1 MRFLAAGGM
10 VMLLSGIGAY
20 YAVGQVSLFS
30 TANLLL
36 GAALLLA
43 AGVLEARRFRG
54 FSGRLARSLALR
66 WGAVLAATFGLVV
79 LANLLAFRSGLTL
92 DLTVAR
98 QYTLSEQSLT
108 LCAELADAE
117 RPERV
122 ELLLFDDALLADD
135 VRLLVAAYRAACPI
149 ETRELSSA
157 DAPPAAAAL
166 LQTYDTALVVCR
178 AQRCE
183 HVGYPSEQN
192 ITSALLRV
200 VGEELGPLVYFD
212 VGHGEAD
219 LASER
224 DHGFSALT
232 SALRN
237 EGMRPRA
244 FVGAASQDV
253 PDDAAVLVLGSPERN
268 LLPAELDA
276 LDRYLQ
282 RGGRLLVM
290 LEPRARTNL
299 VELLERWGFSLPDAV
314 LADRQ
319 SSPLLEEPQPLALV
333 VNRFGS
339 SHRVTSKMS
348 SRTMVLL
355 PTSRPVLAVRKPQA
369 DDDLA
374 ELVYTSPQAWAESD
388 VEAALSGR
396 EIRPDPGELAGGEL
410 PIAAAGRYPR
420 PGGEARIV
428 VIGDRD
434 FASNRWIRSLYNQD
448 LLLNAVL
455 WLAEQDTRVTIRPKA
470 WTPDT
475 QPLPL
480 GTTLSYFYSLALALP
495 ELLLLLGIHA
505 WYRQTS

>member
-1 MRFLAAGGM
+1 MRFLAAAGM

-20 YAVGQVSLFS
+20 YAVGQAALFS
-30 TANLLL
+30 TANLML
-36 GAALLLA
+36 GAGLLVA
-43 AGVLEARRFRG
+43 AGVIEARRFRG
-54 FSGRLARSLALR
+54 FSGSLARNVALR
-66 WGAVLAATFGLVV
+66 WGAVLGATFGLVV
-79 LANLLAFRSGLTL
+79 LANVLAFRSSLTL

-98 QYTLSEQSLT
+98 QYTLSEQSLS
-108 LCAELADAE
+108 LCAELAEAG
-117 RPERV
+117 PAGTV
-122 ELLLFDDALLADD
+122 ELLLFEDALLADD

-149 ETRELSSA
+149 EARELNSA
-157 DAPPAAAAL
+157 DAPPPAAAL
-166 LQTYDTALVVCR
+166 LQTYDTTLVVCR

-192 ITSALLRV
+192 ITSAMLRL
-200 VGEELGPLVYFD
+200 VGGSEGPVIYFD

-237 EGMRPRA
+237 EGMRLRA
-244 FVGAASQDV
+244 FVGAASLDV
-253 PDDAAVLVLGSPERN
+253 PDDAAVLVLASPERG
-268 LLPAELDA
+268 LLLAELDA
-276 LDRYLQ
+276 LERYLQ
-282 RGGRLLVM
+282 RGGRLLVL

-299 VELLERWGFSLPDAV
+299 GELLERWGFSLPDAV
-314 LADRQ
+314 LVDRQ
-319 SSPLLEEPQPLALV
+319 SSPLLEEAQPLALV

-339 SHRVTSKMS
+339 SHPVTRKMS

-355 PTSRPVLAVRKPQA
+355 PTTRPVLAVRKPQP

-374 ELVYTSPQAWAESD
+374 ELVYTSRRAWAESD
-388 VEAALSGR
+388 VEAALAGR

-420 PGGEARIV
+420 PDGEARIV

-434 FASNRWIRSLYNQD
+434 FASNRWIRSLYNLD
-448 LLLNAVL
+448 LLMNAVL
-455 WLAEQDTRVTIRPKA
+455 WLAEQDARVAIRPKV

-480 GTTLSYFYSLALALP
+480 ETTLSYFYSLALALP

-505 WYRQTS
+505 WYRQRS